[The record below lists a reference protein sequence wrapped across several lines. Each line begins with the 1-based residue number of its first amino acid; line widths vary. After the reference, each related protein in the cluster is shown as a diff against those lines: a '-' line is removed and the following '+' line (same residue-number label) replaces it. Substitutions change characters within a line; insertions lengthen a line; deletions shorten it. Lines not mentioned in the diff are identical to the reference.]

1 MELKVNHE
9 YISCVG
15 RIMENVCEISRI
27 MSEELV
33 RSQCIQSADPR
44 EALEYLRT
52 IHYGAVMIQ
61 KMCRPYIEQRAGVE
75 HQIMIGSHSDKSEG
89 PSSAQESHS

>member
-1 MELKVNHE
+1 MEPRENQE

-15 RIMENVCEISRI
+15 RIMENVCEISQI

-33 RSQCIQSADPR
+33 RSQCSQSVDPR

-61 KMCRPYIEQRAGVE
+61 KMCRPFIEQRAGVE
-75 HQIMIGSHSDKSEG
+75 HLE
-89 PSSAQESHS
+89 